1 MNAVPELSGV
11 DLARQALLAAREAA
25 KKNGAATLGLI
36 AVFAILGAILALAGM
51 TLGAIVQL
59 LACCAAV
66 GAVTAG
72 AVAGGRRLAALL
84 SSALGN
90 PQ

>member
-1 MNAVPELSGV
+1 MPGSTTPTLITTAPTFPRVAHDNRLPA
-11 DLARQALLAAREAA
+11 
-25 KKNGAATLGLI
+25 AATLGLI

-72 AVAGGRRLAALL
+72 AVASGRRLAALL

-90 PQ
+90 LQ